1 MSANKEIFLLL
12 LCAVLLLGM
21 SSGEGGETAEGSG
34 FLGKI
39 VNFALLFGGLAFLLF
54 KPLRAFI
61 DGSISQAR
69 SSLDESRASRETAE
83 GRFEESKTR
92 MAGLAGEIRK
102 MKEDAASRGEREKE
116 RISKTA
122 EEESGRIRHL
132 TRLEIE
138 ALTKGG
144 VRDLR
149 AYAAEATTSLARDRI
164 RGKIAAEDQSLLV
177 DRSIERLAR
186 LNEKADAD

>member
-1 MSANKEIFLLL
+1 MSTRSGILLL
-12 LCAVLLLGM
+12 MCAVLFLGM
-21 SSGEGGETAEGSG
+21 SSGEGGETAGTSD
-34 FLGKI
+34 FLGGV
-39 VNFALLFGGLAFLLF
+39 VNFVLLFGGLAFLLF
-54 KPLRAFI
+54 KPLRAFV
-61 DGSISQAR
+61 DDSIAKAR

-92 MAGLAGEIRK
+92 MAGLAGEVRK
-102 MKEDAASRGEREKE
+102 MKDDAASQGEREKG

-122 EEESGRIRHL
+122 EEESERIRHL

-144 VRDLR
+144 IRDLR
-149 AYAAEATTSLARDRI
+149 AYAAEATTSLVRDRI
-164 RGKIAAEDQSLLV
+164 RERITDADQTLLV

-186 LNEKADAD
+186 LNEQADSD